1 MAVPKIRLKGFDADW
16 EKSNFGNFGSVAM
29 CKRIFKDQTSPIG
42 DIPFFKIGTFG
53 LKPDAYITR
62 ELYNEYKSKYSFPSK
77 GDILISA
84 AGTIGRTIVYSGDD
98 AYFQDSNIVWLNHN
112 DQLNNA
118 FLKYLYSIVNW
129 ASLEGATIKR
139 LYNSNI
145 LQTEIVIPEYTEQ
158 EAISNYFQSLD
169 SLIEATDKK
178 IATLKQTKQAS
189 LQSMFP
195 QEGET
200 KPRVRFKGFT
210 DEWKKVEI
218 GKYGD
223 TYSGLSGKSKDDFG
237 KGNAKY
243 ITFLNVLT
251 NAQINTYI
259 LESVDVK
266 TGERQNAVQKGDIL
280 FNTSSE
286 TPEEVGLCSVLLEDI
301 PNVYLNSFCFGFR
314 PNNPAINSEFLV
326 YLMRGHIGRSI
337 MKVLAQG
344 ATRYNLSKKRLCE
357 TLVPI
362 PTNIDEQKQIA
373 EYFSNLDKQISIQEQ
388 RLEKLKQIKSAC
400 LKNMFV

>member
-169 SLIEATDKK
+169 SLIETTDKK

-210 DEWKKVEI
+210 DEWKKTTFGDLLSFERPDNYIVTND
-218 GKYGD
+218 KYSDDYITPVLTANKGFILGYTNETR
-223 TYSGLSGKSKDDFG
+223 TYNNKCIIFDDFTLD
-237 KGNAKY
+237 NKY
-243 ITFLNVLT
+243 VDFPFMVKSSALKILSLKKTEVDNLYFVYALLNRTNIEVLGH
-251 NAQINTYI
+251 ARHYI
-259 LESVDVK
+259 SV
-266 TGERQNAVQKGDIL
+266 VQP
-280 FNTSSE
+280 T
-286 TPEEVGLCSVLLEDI
+286 EV
-301 PNVYLNSFCFGFR
+301 
-314 PNNPAINSEFLV
+314 
-326 YLMRGHIGRSI
+326 
-337 MKVLAQG
+337 
-344 ATRYNLSKKRLCE
+344 
-357 TLVPI
+357 LVPADC
-362 PTNIDEQKQIA
+362 NEQKLIA

>member
-210 DEWKKVEI
+210 DEWECCKVKDICKHEASNISQNTLGINEGIYPIFGASGYIQNVGFYHQSQEYI
-218 GKYGD
+218 GVVKDG
-223 TYSGLSGKSKDDFG
+223 SGVGRLGLYPAFSSILGTMHYLLPQK
-237 KGNAKY
+237 N
-243 ITFLNVLT
+243 T
-251 NAQINTYI
+251 NIAFVYNI
-259 LESVDVK
+259 LQTK
-266 TGERQNAVQKGDIL
+266 
-280 FNTSSE
+280 
-286 TPEEVGLCSVLLEDI
+286 
-301 PNVYLNSFCFGFR
+301 
-314 PNNPAINSEFLV
+314 
-326 YLMRGHIGRSI
+326 
-337 MKVLAQG
+337 
-344 ATRYNLSKKRLCE
+344 NLSS
-357 TLVPI
+357 LVTGSSI
-362 PTNIDEQKQIA
+362 PHIYFKDYAEYEVFVPSLEEQKQIA
-373 EYFSNLDKQISIQEQ
+373 NYFSNLDKQISIQEQ

>member
-29 CKRIFKDQTSPIG
+29 CKRIFKVQTSPIG

-169 SLIEATDKK
+169 LLIEATGKK

-210 DEWKKVEI
+210 DEWKNIELSELFDFYK
-218 GKYGD
+218 GR
-223 TYSGLSGKSKDDFG
+223 GLSKEKLNSKGQFNCILYGEIFTKYDFVVNDCISKTDIQEG
-237 KGNAKY
+237 FPSVCGDIIMPGSTTTSGIDLAKAVYVPFNEVLYGGDIIVLRPKIPKY
-243 ITFLNVLT
+243 I
-251 NAQINTYI
+251 
-259 LESVDVK
+259 
-266 TGERQNAVQKGDIL
+266 
-280 FNTSSE
+280 
-286 TPEEVGLCSVLLEDI
+286 
-301 PNVYLNSFCFGFR
+301 NSFFIATLSSC
-314 PNNPAINSEFLV
+314 INRENIAMVSQGTTIVHLHAHNIAGLI
-326 YLMRGHIGRSI
+326 YL
-337 MKVLAQG
+337 
-344 ATRYNLSKKRLCE
+344 
-357 TLVPI
+357 I
-362 PTNIDEQKQIA
+362 PSVEEQAKIA
-373 EYFSNLDKQISIQEQ
+373 EYFSNLDKQIFIQEQ
-388 RLEKLKQIKSAC
+388 RLDKLKQIKSAC

>member
-1 MAVPKIRLKGFDADW
+1 MAIPKIRIKGFDTSYHDTTI
-16 EKSNFGNFGSVAM
+16 GNNCSVN
-29 CKRIFKDQTSPIG
+29 RG
-42 DIPFFKIGTFG
+42 VR
-53 LKPDAYITR
+53 ITR
-62 ELYNEYKSKYSFPSK
+62 KELTDNGKYPVYQNTDYPMGYYNDFNVKANNPFVIVGGSAGLIGFSYSDFWAADDCVYFRDSTSLNNRYLYYLLLYNRLEIKKNVRGSSVPRLDRTVLKDLK
-77 GDILISA
+77 IS
-84 AGTIGRTIVYSGDD
+84 IP
-98 AYFQDSNIVWLNHN
+98 NI
-112 DQLNNA
+112 
-118 FLKYLYSIVNW
+118 
-129 ASLEGATIKR
+129 
-139 LYNSNI
+139 
-145 LQTEIVIPEYTEQ
+145 TEQ
-158 EAISNYFQSLD
+158 EAIADYFQSLD

-210 DEWKKVEI
+210 DEWKKIEI

-237 KGNAKY
+237 KGDAKY
-243 ITFLNVLT
+243 ITFLNVLA
-251 NAQINTYI
+251 NAQINPSI

-266 TGERQNAVQKGDIL
+266 TGERQNTVQKGDIL

-314 PNNPAINSEFLV
+314 PNNPAINSEFMV

-357 TLVPI
+357 TLIPI
-362 PTNIDEQKQIA
+362 PTNIEEQKQIA